1 MTAGAVSVRKMVRG
15 TMFRA
20 IPITALALLWT
31 AQTAQAD
38 VLPMQTGRHAG
49 MMAVPLNKSQ
59 VLRIDRPFAK
69 ALIGNADIADV
80 MPLSSSSVYIL
91 GKKPGSTN
99 LTLYDRARNL
109 VAVIDIVV
117 GPDADGLK
125 RQLFEILPAEHV
137 GVRVANESLVLDGRA
152 TTPGAAERIQLI
164 AETYAPGKIVNM
176 MSVGAP
182 QQVLLE
188 VRFSEMKRSTVR
200 ELGVRTLA
208 FSNTFG
214 NTPTSTGFGSATGGQ
229 TPSATYGVPFTTV
242 AGNFN
247 IGPVNINLAIDA
259 LEARG
264 LSTTLA
270 EPNLVA
276 LSGETASFL
285 AGGEFPI
292 PVAEGSGN
300 GTAGSPTTISI
311 AFKEFGV
318 LLSFTP
324 TVLDDGTI
332 SLIVAPEVSA
342 IDPAAS
348 ITLSSITIPGLKVRR
363 AKTTL
368 ELHDG
373 EAFAMAGLIQSD
385 FSNTVREVPL
395 LGRIPILGALFRST
409 GFSRGETELVITVTP
424 RLVKP
429 VSPDKLLV
437 PTDFTKPTTDAEL
450 LLLGGGTEHHVAVPG
465 AAAPSTGVRPGGID
479 GSYGHIVR

>member
-1 MTAGAVSVRKMVRG
+1 MTAGAVTVSKMVRG

-20 IPITALALLWT
+20 IPIAVLALLWT

-49 MMAVPLNKSQ
+49 VMTVPLNKSQ

-69 ALIGNADIADV
+69 ALIGNSDIADV

-91 GKKPGSTN
+91 GKKAGSTN

-109 VAVIDIVV
+109 VAVIDVVV

-125 RQLFEILPAEHV
+125 RQLFDILPVEHV
-137 GVRVANESLVLDGRA
+137 GVRVANDSLVLDGRA

-176 MSVGAP
+176 MTVGAP

-200 ELGVRTLA
+200 QLGVRTVS
-208 FSNTFG
+208 FSNSG
-214 NTPTSTGFGSATGGQ
+214 NFQTVTGGA
-229 TPSATYGVPFTTV
+229 TPSSTYGVPFGSV
-242 AGNFN
+242 SGSFG
-247 IGPVNINLAIDA
+247 IGALNINVALDA

-292 PVAEGSGN
+292 PVAEGAGN

-342 IDPAAS
+342 IDPGAS

-363 AKTTL
+363 ARTTL

-373 EAFAMAGLIQSD
+373 ESFAMAGLIQND

-395 LGRIPILGALFRST
+395 LGKIPIIGALFRST

-424 RLVKP
+424 RLVRP
-429 VSPDKLLV
+429 VSPDKVLV
-437 PTDFTKPTTDAEL
+437 PTDFTKPSTDVEL

-465 AAAPSTGVRPGGID
+465 AATPSTGIRPGGID